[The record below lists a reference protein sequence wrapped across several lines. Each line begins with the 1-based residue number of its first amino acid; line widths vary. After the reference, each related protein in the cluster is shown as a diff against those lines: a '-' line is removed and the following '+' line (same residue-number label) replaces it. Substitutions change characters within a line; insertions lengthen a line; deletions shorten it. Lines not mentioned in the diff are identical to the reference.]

1 VAVACKQCYWCASHV
16 GGINFWANLG
26 LLIVKLLGGIFGGSQ
41 ALIADAVHSLS
52 DVIVAILVIVGLKVS
67 SSPPDE
73 DHHWGHGNI
82 EFVVSAIIGTLL
94 VCTAITITIVS
105 LATIIRGDIYNPGIL
120 AVWAAAISVVA
131 NEIMFRHSLC
141 AGEQMDSP
149 ALIANAWENRSD
161 VYSSLAVLAGVFGA
175 RIGFVVLDPVAAII
189 VGIMIAKN
197 GLKTLV
203 SGVKGITD
211 SSFDNKA
218 MLSQIRK
225 LVLKEDGIVNVS
237 KLRARKTGQKVWIDL
252 EAIFEPEMK
261 VEKKK
266 KIIDSARKNVIDKFE
281 RIGDVVI
288 VSRVSEPQLKEI
300 EL

>member
-1 VAVACKQCYWCASHV
+1 MAVVCKECYWCAKHV
-16 GGINFWANLG
+16 GGINLWANLG
-26 LLIVKLLGGIFGGSQ
+26 LLIVKLFGGIFGGSQ

-52 DVIVAILVIVGLKVS
+52 DVIIAILVIVGLKVS
-67 SSPPDE
+67 SAPPDD

-105 LATIIRGDIYNPGIL
+105 LLSIIQGNIYNPGIL

-149 ALIANAWENRSD
+149 AMIANAWENRAD
-161 VYSSLAVLAGVFGA
+161 VYSSLAVLVGVFGA
-175 RIGFVVLDPVAAII
+175 RMGFVILDPIAAII

-197 GLKTLV
+197 GLKTLA

-225 LVLKEDGIVNVS
+225 LVLKEDGIVS
-237 KLRARKTGQKVWIDL
+237 IGRLRARKTGQKVWIDL

-261 VEKKK
+261 VAEVK
-266 KIIDSARKNVIDKFE
+266 KIIGSIRKSVANKFE

-288 VSRVSEPQLKEI
+288 VSRASEPQLKEI
-300 EL
+300 

>member
-1 VAVACKQCYWCASHV
+1 VPVACKECYWCARHV

-26 LLIVKLLGGIFGGSQ
+26 LLFVKLLGGIFGRSQ
-41 ALIADAVHSLS
+41 ALIADAIHSLS
-52 DVIVAILVIVGLKVS
+52 DVIIAILVIVGLKVS
-67 SSPPDE
+67 SAPPDD

-82 EFVVSAIIGTLL
+82 EFIVSAIIGMLL
-94 VCTAITITIVS
+94 VCTAIAITVVS
-105 LATIIRGDIYNPGIL
+105 LLSIIQGDIYNPGIM

-149 ALIANAWENRSD
+149 AMIANAWENRSD
-161 VYSSLAVLAGVFGA
+161 VYSSLAVLVGVFGA
-175 RIGFVVLDPVAAII
+175 RIGFAVLDPIAAII
-189 VGIMIAKN
+189 VSIMIAKN

-211 SSFDNKA
+211 RSFDNKA
-218 MLSQIRK
+218 MLSQVK
-225 LVLKEDGIVNVS
+225 ELVLKEDGIVNVG

-252 EAIFEPEMK
+252 EAIFKPEMK
-261 VEKKK
+261 VAEVK

-288 VSRVSEPQLKEI
+288 VSRVPEPQLKEI
-300 EL
+300 

>member
-1 VAVACKQCYWCASHV
+1 MTVACKECYWCARHV
-16 GGINFWANLG
+16 GGVNFWANLG
-26 LLIVKLLGGIFGGSQ
+26 LCIIKLIGGIFGSSQ

-67 SSPPDE
+67 SAPPDD
-73 DHHWGHGNI
+73 DHHWGHGNV
-82 EFVVSAIIGTLL
+82 EFIVSAIIGTLL

-105 LATIIRGDIYNPGIL
+105 LATIIRGEIYNPSIL

-141 AGEQMDSP
+141 AGEQMGSP
-149 ALIANAWENRSD
+149 AMIANAWENRSD
-161 VYSSLAVLAGVFGA
+161 VYSSLAVLVGVFGA
-175 RIGFVVLDPVAAII
+175 RIGITILDPTAAII
-189 VGIMIAKN
+189 VGVMIAKN
-197 GLKTLV
+197 GLKTLM

-218 MLSQIRK
+218 MLSQIRE
-225 LVLKEDGIVNVS
+225 LVLKEDGIVNVN

-252 EAIFEPEMK
+252 EVIFKPEMK
-261 VEKKK
+261 VGEVR
-266 KIIDSARKNVIDKFE
+266 KIIDSARNNVINQFE

-288 VSRVSEPQLKEI
+288 VSRVTEPQLKEI
-300 EL
+300 

>member
-1 VAVACKQCYWCASHV
+1 VAVACKECYWCARHV
-16 GGINFWANLG
+16 GGINLWANLG
-26 LLIVKLLGGIFGGSQ
+26 LLVVKLLGGIFGRSQ

-52 DVIVAILVIVGLKVS
+52 DVIIAILVIVGLKVS
-67 SSPPDE
+67 SAPPDD

-82 EFVVSAIIGTLL
+82 EFIVSAIIGTLL
-94 VCTAITITIVS
+94 VCTAIAITIVS
-105 LATIIRGDIYNPGIL
+105 LLSIIQGDIYNPGIM

-149 ALIANAWENRSD
+149 AMIANAWENRSD
-161 VYSSLAVLAGVFGA
+161 VYSSLAVLVGVFGA
-175 RIGFVVLDPVAAII
+175 RIGFAVLDPIAAII

-211 SSFDNKA
+211 RSFDNKA
-218 MLSQIRK
+218 MLSQVRE
-225 LVLKEDGIVNVS
+225 LVLKEDGIVNVG

-252 EAIFEPEMK
+252 EAIFNPEVK
-261 VEKKK
+261 VAEVK
-266 KIIDSARKNVIDKFE
+266 KIIDSARKNIIGKFE

-288 VSRVSEPQLKEI
+288 VSRVPEPQLKEI
-300 EL
+300 

>member
-1 VAVACKQCYWCASHV
+1 VPVACKECYWCARHV

-26 LLIVKLLGGIFGGSQ
+26 LLIVKLLGGIFGRSQ

-52 DVIVAILVIVGLKVS
+52 DVIIAILVIVGLKVS

-82 EFVVSAIIGTLL
+82 EFVVSAIIGVLL

-105 LATIIRGDIYNPGIL
+105 LLSIIQGNIYNPGTM

-149 ALIANAWENRSD
+149 VMIANAWENRAD
-161 VYSSLAVLAGVFGA
+161 VYSSLAVLVGVFGA
-175 RIGFVVLDPVAAII
+175 RMGVVILDPIAAII

-211 SSFDNKA
+211 SSFDNKT

-225 LVLKEDGIVNVS
+225 LVLKKTGVIEVGRM
-237 KLRARKTGQKVWIDL
+237 RARKTGQKVWIDL
-252 EAIFEPEMK
+252 EVIFESEMK
-261 VEKKK
+261 VAEVK
-266 KIIDSARKNVIDKFE
+266 KIIESARKNVIDKFE

-288 VSRVSEPQLKEI
+288 VSRIPEPQLKEI
-300 EL
+300 

>member
-1 VAVACKQCYWCASHV
+1 VAVACKECYWCARHV
-16 GGINFWANLG
+16 GGVNFWANLG
-26 LLIVKLLGGIFGGSQ
+26 LCVIKLIGGIFGSSQ
-41 ALIADAVHSLS
+41 ALIADAIHSLS
-52 DVIVAILVIVGLKVS
+52 DVLVAVLVIVGLKVS
-67 SSPPDE
+67 STPPDD

-82 EFVVSAIIGTLL
+82 EFIVSAIIGTLL

-105 LATIIRGDIYNPGIL
+105 LATIIRGDIYNPSIL

-161 VYSSLAVLAGVFGA
+161 VYSSLAVLVGVFGA
-175 RIGFVVLDPVAAII
+175 RIGVVILDPIAAII

-197 GLKTLV
+197 GLKTLM

-218 MLSQIRK
+218 MISQVRE
-225 LVLKEDGIVNVS
+225 LVLKEEGIVNVE
-237 KLRARKTGQKVWIDL
+237 KLRARKTGQKIWIDL
-252 EAIFEPEMK
+252 EAIFKPEMK
-261 VEKKK
+261 VAEVKKV
-266 KIIDSARKNVIDKFE
+266 IDSARNNVINQFE

-288 VSRVSEPQLKEI
+288 VSRVTEPKLKEI
-300 EL
+300 

>member
-1 VAVACKQCYWCASHV
+1 VPVACKECYWCARHV

-26 LLIVKLLGGIFGGSQ
+26 LLFVKLLGGIFGRSQ
-41 ALIADAVHSLS
+41 ALIADAIHSLS
-52 DVIVAILVIVGLKVS
+52 DVIIAILVIVGLKVS
-67 SSPPDE
+67 SAPPDD

-82 EFVVSAIIGTLL
+82 EFIVSAIIGMLL
-94 VCTAITITIVS
+94 VCTAIAITVVS
-105 LATIIRGDIYNPGIL
+105 LLSIIQGDIYNPGIM

-149 ALIANAWENRSD
+149 AMIANAWENRSD
-161 VYSSLAVLAGVFGA
+161 VYSSLAVLVGVFGA
-175 RIGFVVLDPVAAII
+175 RIGFAVLDPIAAII
-189 VGIMIAKN
+189 VSIMIAKN

-211 SSFDNKA
+211 RSFDNKA
-218 MLSQIRK
+218 MLSQVK
-225 LVLKEDGIVNVS
+225 ELVLKEDGIVNVG

-252 EAIFEPEMK
+252 EAIFKPEMK
-261 VEKKK
+261 VAEVK
-266 KIIDSARKNVIDKFE
+266 KIIDSARKNVIGKFE

-288 VSRVSEPQLKEI
+288 VSRVPEPQLKEI
-300 EL
+300 

>member
-1 VAVACKQCYWCASHV
+1 MPVACKECYWCARHV

-26 LLIVKLLGGIFGGSQ
+26 LLFVKLLGGIFGRSQ
-41 ALIADAVHSLS
+41 ALIADAIHSLS
-52 DVIVAILVIVGLKVS
+52 DVIIAILVIVGLKVS
-67 SSPPDE
+67 SAPPDD

-82 EFVVSAIIGTLL
+82 EFIVSAIIGMLL
-94 VCTAITITIVS
+94 VCTAIAITVVS
-105 LATIIRGDIYNPGIL
+105 LLSIIQGDIYNPGIM

-149 ALIANAWENRSD
+149 AMIANAWENRSD
-161 VYSSLAVLAGVFGA
+161 VYSSLAVLVGVFGA
-175 RIGFVVLDPVAAII
+175 RIGFAVLDPIAAII
-189 VGIMIAKN
+189 VSIMIAKN

-211 SSFDNKA
+211 RSFDNKA
-218 MLSQIRK
+218 MLSQVK
-225 LVLKEDGIVNVS
+225 ELVLKEDGIVNVG

-252 EAIFEPEMK
+252 EAIFKPEMK
-261 VEKKK
+261 VAEVK
-266 KIIDSARKNVIDKFE
+266 KIIDSARKNVIGKFE

-288 VSRVSEPQLKEI
+288 VSRVPEPQLKEI
-300 EL
+300 

>member
-1 VAVACKQCYWCASHV
+1 MSVACKECYWCARHV

-26 LLIVKLLGGIFGGSQ
+26 LLVVKLIGGIFGHSQ

-67 SSPPDE
+67 LTPPDE

-82 EFVVSAIIGTLL
+82 EFIVSAIIGTLL

-105 LATIIRGDIYNPGIL
+105 MLSIIQGSIYNPGIM

-149 ALIANAWENRSD
+149 AMIANAWENRSD
-161 VYSSLAVLAGVFGA
+161 VYSSFAVLVGVFGA
-175 RIGFVVLDPVAAII
+175 RMGVVILDPIAAII
-189 VGIMIAKN
+189 VGIVIAKN
-197 GLKTLV
+197 GLKTLMI
-203 SGVKGITD
+203 GVRGMTD
-211 SSFDNKA
+211 SGFDDKA
-218 MLSQIRK
+218 MLSQIRR
-225 LVLKEDGIVNVS
+225 LVLKENGIIDVGR
-237 KLRARKTGQKVWIDL
+237 LRARKTGQKVWIDL
-252 EAIFEPEMK
+252 EAIFKPEMK
-261 VEKKK
+261 VAEVK
-266 KIIDSARKNVIDKFE
+266 KIIDSIRKNIVNDFE

-288 VSRVSEPQLKEI
+288 VSCVTKPELKEI
-300 EL
+300 

>member
-1 VAVACKQCYWCASHV
+1 MAVACKECYWCARHV
-16 GGINFWANLG
+16 GGINLWANLG
-26 LLIVKLLGGIFGGSQ
+26 LLVVKLLGGIFGRSQ

-52 DVIVAILVIVGLKVS
+52 DVIIAILVIVGLKVS
-67 SSPPDE
+67 SAPPDD

-82 EFVVSAIIGTLL
+82 EFIVSAIIGTLL

-105 LATIIRGDIYNPGIL
+105 LLSIIHGDMYNPSIL

-149 ALIANAWENRSD
+149 AMIANAWENRSD
-161 VYSSLAVLAGVFGA
+161 VYSSLAVLVGVFGA
-175 RIGFVVLDPVAAII
+175 RMGVVILDPVAAII

-197 GLKTLV
+197 GLETLML
-203 SGVKGITD
+203 GVRGMTD
-211 SSFDNKA
+211 SSFDDKA

-225 LVLKEDGIVNVS
+225 LVLKENGIIDIGR
-237 KLRARKTGQKVWIDL
+237 LRARKTGQKVWIDL
-252 EAIFEPEMK
+252 EAIFKPEMK
-261 VEKKK
+261 VAEVK
-266 KIIDSARKNVIDKFE
+266 KIIDSIRKSVTDKFE

-288 VSRVSEPQLKEI
+288 VSRVTEPELREI
-300 EL
+300 

>member
-1 VAVACKQCYWCASHV
+1 MAVACKECYWCAKHV
-16 GGINFWANLG
+16 GGINLWANLG
-26 LLIVKLLGGIFGGSQ
+26 LLVVKLLGGIFGRSQ

-52 DVIVAILVIVGLKVS
+52 DVIIAILVIVGLKVS
-67 SSPPDE
+67 SAPPDD
-73 DHHWGHGNI
+73 DHNWGHGNI
-82 EFVVSAIIGTLL
+82 EFIVSAIIGMLL
-94 VCTAITITIVS
+94 VCTAIAITIVS
-105 LATIIRGDIYNPGIL
+105 LLSIIQGDIYNPGIM

-149 ALIANAWENRSD
+149 AMIANAWENRSD
-161 VYSSLAVLAGVFGA
+161 VYSSLAVLVGVFGA
-175 RIGFVVLDPVAAII
+175 RIGFAVLDPIAAII

-211 SSFDNKA
+211 RSFDNKA

-225 LVLKEDGIVNVS
+225 LVLKEDGIVS
-237 KLRARKTGQKVWIDL
+237 IGRLRARKTGQKVWIDL
-252 EAIFEPEMK
+252 EAIFKPEVK
-261 VEKKK
+261 VAEVK
-266 KIIDSARKNVIDKFE
+266 KIIDSARKNIIGKFE

-288 VSRVSEPQLKEI
+288 VSRVPEPQLKEI
-300 EL
+300 

>member
-1 VAVACKQCYWCASHV
+1 MAVACKECYWCAKHV
-16 GGINFWANLG
+16 GGINLWANLG
-26 LLIVKLLGGIFGGSQ
+26 LLVVKILGGVFGRSQ

-52 DVIVAILVIVGLKVS
+52 DVIIAILLIVGLKVS
-67 SSPPDE
+67 SAPPDD

-82 EFVVSAIIGTLL
+82 EFIVSAIIGMVL
-94 VCTAITITIVS
+94 VCTAIAITIVS
-105 LATIIRGDIYNPGIL
+105 LLSIIQGDTYNPSIM

-149 ALIANAWENRSD
+149 AMIANAWENRSD
-161 VYSSLAVLAGVFGA
+161 VYSSLAVLVGVFGA
-175 RIGFVVLDPVAAII
+175 RIGFTVLDPIAAII

-197 GLKTLV
+197 GLKTLI

-218 MLSQIRK
+218 MLSQVRE
-225 LVLKEDGIVNVS
+225 LVLKEDGIVNVG

-252 EAIFEPEMK
+252 EAIFKPEMK
-261 VEKKK
+261 VAEVK
-266 KIIDSARKNVIDKFE
+266 KIIGSVRKNIADKFE

-288 VSRVSEPQLKEI
+288 VSRVTEPELKEI
-300 EL
+300 

>member
-1 VAVACKQCYWCASHV
+1 MPVACKECYWCAKHV
-16 GGINFWANLG
+16 GGINLWANLG
-26 LLIVKLLGGIFGGSQ
+26 LLIVKLLGGIFGRSQ

-52 DVIVAILVIVGLKVS
+52 DVIIAILVIVGLKVS
-67 SSPPDE
+67 SAPPDD

-82 EFVVSAIIGTLL
+82 EFIVSAIIGTLL
-94 VCTAITITIVS
+94 VCTAIAITIVS
-105 LATIIRGDIYNPGIL
+105 LLSIIQGDIYNPGIM

-149 ALIANAWENRSD
+149 AMIANAWENRSD
-161 VYSSLAVLAGVFGA
+161 VYSSLAVLVGVFGA
-175 RIGFVVLDPVAAII
+175 RIGFAVLDPIAAII
-189 VGIMIAKN
+189 VGIIIAKN

-211 SSFDNKA
+211 RSFDNKA

-225 LVLKEDGIVNVS
+225 LVLKEDGIVS
-237 KLRARKTGQKVWIDL
+237 IGRLRARKTGQKVWIDL
-252 EAIFEPEMK
+252 EAIFKPEMK
-261 VEKKK
+261 VAEVK
-266 KIIDSARKNVIDKFE
+266 KIMDSARKNIIGKFE

-288 VSRVSEPQLKEI
+288 VSRVPEPQLKEI
-300 EL
+300 

>member
-1 VAVACKQCYWCASHV
+1 MAVACKECYWCAKHV

-26 LLIVKLLGGIFGGSQ
+26 LLIVKLFGGIFGGSQ

-67 SSPPDE
+67 SSPPDD

-82 EFVVSAIIGTLL
+82 EFIVSAIIGTLL

-105 LATIIRGDIYNPGIL
+105 LLSIIHGDMYNPSIL

-131 NEIMFRHSLC
+131 NEVMFRHSLC

-149 ALIANAWENRSD
+149 AMIANAWENRSD
-161 VYSSLAVLAGVFGA
+161 VFSSLAVLVGVFGA
-175 RIGFVVLDPVAAII
+175 RMGVVILDPVAAII

-197 GLKTLV
+197 GLETLML
-203 SGVKGITD
+203 GVRGMTD
-211 SSFDNKA
+211 SSFDDKA

-225 LVLKEDGIVNVS
+225 LVLKENGIVDVRR
-237 KLRARKTGQKVWIDL
+237 LRARKTGQKVWIDL
-252 EAIFEPEMK
+252 EAIFKPEMK
-261 VEKKK
+261 VVEVKKA
-266 KIIDSARKNVIDKFE
+266 IDSIRKSVTDKFE

-288 VSRVSEPQLKEI
+288 VSRVTEPELKEI
-300 EL
+300 